1 MCSGSDMRL
10 NIVTRPYTIGVIYNS
25 KISSHINRLRFIQL
39 MVERGKLECKTRLF
53 VQLSSFYFEISQG
66 KHQHFQRKQQQI
78 ISEFRVQISD
88 CVIVYLGLI
97 LFTHQSLPASTSAPR
112 INLNVSNFF
121 KEIKVLG
128 YYIYYLSI
136 LYPKA
141 LLLVISDFIDI
152 IVL

>member
-1 MCSGSDMRL
+1 MTQQLGF
-10 NIVTRPYTIGVIYNS
+10 
-25 KISSHINRLRFIQL
+25 SHINRLRFIQL
-39 MVERGKLECKTRLF
+39 MVKRSKLECKTELF

-112 INLNVSNFF
+112 INRNVSSFF
-121 KEIKVLG
+121 KENKVLG
-128 YYIYYLSI
+128 YLYLFIYLYYIRRPFQLVTSDLSI
-136 LYPKA
+136 LQCYYTMI
-141 LLLVISDFIDI
+141 LWHYEQIDSY
-152 IVL
+152 